1 MIFNFDGSFY
11 SFLIERAF
19 MVGCS
24 ASGVQSDDL
33 VTRLQRNL
41 QSKCVTK
48 GAEIAAERSI
58 EISEPRRFGEFLF
71 GTGTPRGV
79 FVAKKF

>member
-1 MIFNFDGSFY
+1 MSI
-11 SFLIERAF
+11 
-19 MVGCS
+19 GCS

-48 GAEIAAERSI
+48 GAEIAAEISI

-79 FVAKKF
+79 FVAKKILERSPTIS

>member
-1 MIFNFDGSFY
+1 MKTSGRD
-11 SFLIERAF
+11 ERTD
-19 MVGCS
+19 VGCS

-79 FVAKKF
+79 FVAKKNLERSPTIS